1 MSLEKHISC
10 ECGGDC
16 EWRGPASQTVRVQ
29 FVPPGWRGARDED
42 MSPVRVAPRCAD
54 RIVGY
59 TMPRRRATDVIEA
72 LKIELA
78 SKDFESAF

>member
-1 MSLEKHISC
+1 
-10 ECGGDC
+10 
-16 EWRGPASQTVRVQ
+16 
-29 FVPPGWRGARDED
+29 